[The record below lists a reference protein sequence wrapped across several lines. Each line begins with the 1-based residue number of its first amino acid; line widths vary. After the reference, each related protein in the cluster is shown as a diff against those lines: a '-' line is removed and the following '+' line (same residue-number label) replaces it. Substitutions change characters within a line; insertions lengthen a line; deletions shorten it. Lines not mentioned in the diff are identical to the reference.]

1 MKKLIAILLL
11 LALVGC
17 TSSTEY
23 GQCVGAFDNRDPNL
37 TYKLSVWNAVLAVFF
52 VETIFVPVVVIANET
67 VCPESRRDQRKDI
80 P

>member
-11 LALVGC
+11 CCLVGC

-23 GQCVGAFDNRDPNL
+23 GQCVGAFDEKDQKL
-37 TYKLSVWNAVLAVFF
+37 VYKLDVWNVALGIIFFEIVAPPVIVL
-52 VETIFVPVVVIANET
+52 ANET
-67 VCPESRRDQRKDI
+67 FCPRGRK